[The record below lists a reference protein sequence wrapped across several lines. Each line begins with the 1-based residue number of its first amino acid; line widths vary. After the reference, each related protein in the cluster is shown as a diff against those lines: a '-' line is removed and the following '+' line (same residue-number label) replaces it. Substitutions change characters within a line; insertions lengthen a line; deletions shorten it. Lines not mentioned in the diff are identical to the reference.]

1 MYTQLRPVLF
11 WIAPET
17 THRLTIELL
26 HLLRYIPLSKWIM
39 QRNLSYDDPSLTR
52 EVFGLKFKNP
62 VGLAA
67 GFDKNAEVVNELS
80 CMGFGFIEIGSVT
93 PLSQQGNPKP
103 RVFRLPKDRAIVN
116 HMGINNAGAAAVA
129 KNLKRHSRRR
139 RVIVGGNIS
148 KNSAT
153 PNTAAAADYER
164 AFVKL
169 YDSVDYFVINVSC
182 PNVENLRGLQ
192 DSEQLRGIVEA
203 VTEQRKYHDTYK
215 PVLLKLS
222 PDLSATQIEEV
233 LTLVFEYGLDGL
245 VVANTTTRREDLCTP
260 PATLSRMASGGLS
273 GAPLLANT
281 MGMVRYIATLTKH
294 QLPIIASGGV
304 MNEDDALQL
313 LNAGASLVQI
323 YTGLIYN
330 GPGFVK
336 RILKRLGTSYRL
348 VTKKS

>member
-17 THRLTIELL
+17 AHRLTIELL

-39 QRNLSYDDPSLTR
+39 RRNLSYDDPSLAC

-62 VGLAA
+62 IGLAA
-67 GFDKNAEVVNELS
+67 GFDKNAEVLNELS

-93 PLSQQGNPKP
+93 PLAQTGNPKP
-103 RVFRLPKDRAIVN
+103 RVFRLPKDKVIIN

-139 RVIVGGNIS
+139 VIVGGNIS
-148 KNSAT
+148 KNSTTSNA
-153 PNTAAAADYER
+153 AAAADYER

-192 DSEQLRGIVEA
+192 DSEQLRGIVETI
-203 VTEQRKYHDTYK
+203 TEQRKYHDTYK

-222 PDLSATQIEEV
+222 PDLSAVQIEEV
-233 LTLVFEYGLDGL
+233 LSLVFEYGIDGL
-245 VVANTTTRREDLCTP
+245 VVANTTTKREGLRTS
-260 PATLSRMASGGLS
+260 PAILSRISSGGLS
-273 GAPLLANT
+273 GAPLLSNT
-281 MGMVRYIATLTKH
+281 IDMVHYIATLTKR

-323 YTGLIYN
+323 YTGFIYN

-336 RILKRLGTSYRL
+336 RILKRIL
-348 VTKKS
+348 KSG